1 MLVAELEGVDAK
13 AMQEAAQ
20 KLLGALGDPGA
31 VVLATRGASG
41 TQANFVA
48 AFSPKVMHACAG
60 VGAWVSLSRK
70 EGILDYT
77 QREGLVTPYL
87 KESPI
92 LKMKP
97 FALWAPNA

>member
-1 MLVAELEGVDAK
+1 VSNDGKHTTQLIILRAVIGARNLSIVDAGC
-13 AMQEAAQ
+13 Q
-20 KLLGALGDPGA
+20 LLFQ
-31 VVLATRGASG
+31 ATTRLY
-41 TQANFVA
+41 
-48 AFSPKVMHACAG
+48 ACAG